1 MKNNIAIIV
10 SENDLAGLNI
20 KERLISEFNFSK
32 TGDSFDGRD
41 IFSFENARLYTLKTD
56 TVFAEGLDERIEA
69 DLFIFATRH
78 QASSEM
84 STLSVHTP
92 GNFGTADFGG
102 SDGKL
107 CVSLPFLMKK
117 AMMKLNDHNSI
128 SYNVTMEA
136 THHGPYLEKP
146 AMFIEIG
153 STEKEWRNIDAGRI
167 IAQTISEL
175 VIEGIATSA
184 SSAVGIGGSHYC
196 SGFNKFC
203 FEGGFA
209 VGHVCP
215 KYHADKID
223 KAMLLRM
230 AEKTSPR
237 AEIFLIDWKGLNSLQ
252 RSSIISMIEELG
264 LKYLRA

>member
-1 MKNNIAIIV
+1 MKKNIAIIV

-20 KERLISEFNFSK
+20 KDRLVSGFGFSK
-32 TGDSFDGRD
+32 KHEIFDGYD
-41 IFSFENARLYTLKTD
+41 IMARAGSRLYTLKTD
-56 TVFAEGLDERIEA
+56 TVFAENLDKLIDA

-102 SDGKL
+102 SDGKI

-117 AMMKLNDHNSI
+117 ALTKLNAYNSI
-128 SYNVTMEA
+128 AYNVTMEA

-153 STEKEWRNIDAGRI
+153 STEKQWQNAEAGNI
-167 IAQTISEL
+167 IARTVSEL
-175 VIEGIATSA
+175 TDEEFEPSGSA
-184 SSAVGIGGSHYC
+184 AVGIGGPHYC

-203 FEGGFA
+203 FEGNFA

-215 KYHADKID
+215 KYHADNID
-223 KAMLLRM
+223 KAMLLQL

-237 AEIFLIDWKGLNSLQ
+237 TEMFLIDWKGLNSAQ
-252 RSSIISMIEELG
+252 RSSITSMIDNLG
-264 LKYLRA
+264 FKYLKA

>member
-1 MKNNIAIIV
+1 MKNNIAVIV
-10 SENDLAGLNI
+10 SENDIAGLNI
-20 KERLISEFNFSK
+20 KECLMSGFEFSK
-32 TGDSFDGRD
+32 SGEDFDGHDVLRRGD
-41 IFSFENARLYTLKTD
+41 AGLYTLKTD
-56 TVFAEGLDERIEA
+56 TVFAEGLDRRIDA
-69 DLFIFATRH
+69 DIFIFATRH

-92 GNFGTADFGG
+92 GNFAAADFGG
-102 SDGKL
+102 FDEKI
-107 CVSLPFLMKK
+107 CVALPFLMKK
-117 AMMKLNDHNSI
+117 AMRKLAAGNSI

-153 STEKEWRNIDAGRI
+153 STEKQWRNGDAGKI
-167 IAQTISEL
+167 IALAISEL
-175 VIEGIATSA
+175 INEGFESND
-184 SSAVGIGGSHYC
+184 SPAVGIGGPHYC

-203 FEGGFA
+203 FEGEFA

-237 AEIFLIDWKGLNSLQ
+237 AELFLIDWKGVNSAQ
-252 RSSIISMIEELG
+252 RSSIISIIEELG
-264 LKYLRA
+264 FKYLRA

>member
-10 SENDLAGLNI
+10 SENDIAGLNI
-20 KERLISEFNFSK
+20 KEKLTSGSDFLKSGE
-32 TGDSFDGRD
+32 SFDGYDVMSRG
-41 IFSFENARLYTLKTD
+41 SARLYTLKTD
-56 TVFAEGLDERIEA
+56 TVFAEELDKRIDA

-92 GNFGTADFGG
+92 GNFAKADFGG
-102 SDGKL
+102 ADGKI
-107 CVSLPFLMKK
+107 CVALPFLMKK
-117 AMMKLNDHNSI
+117 AMTKLNAYNSI
-128 SYNVTMEA
+128 SYNITMEA

-153 STEKEWRNIDAGRI
+153 STEKQWQNMEAGRI
-167 IAQTISEL
+167 IARTISEL
-175 VIEGIATSA
+175 TVEGFEPSGVSA
-184 SSAVGIGGSHYC
+184 AGIGGPHYC

-203 FEGGFA
+203 FDGEFA

-215 KYHADKID
+215 KYHADRID

-237 AEIFLIDWKGLNSLQ
+237 AGMFLIDWKGVNSAQ
-252 RSSIISMIEELG
+252 RNSIIAMIEELG

>member
-20 KERLISEFNFSK
+20 KERLVSEFNFSK
-32 TGDSFDGRD
+32 NGESFDGNAVS
-41 IFSFENARLYTLKTD
+41 SFENARLYTLRTD
-56 TVFAEGLDERIEA
+56 TVFAEELDERIEA

-92 GNFGTADFGG
+92 GNFGAADFGG

-107 CVSLPFLMKK
+107 SVSLPFLMKK
-117 AMMKLNDHNSI
+117 AMLKLNAYNSI

-136 THHGPYLEKP
+136 THHGPYLKKP

-153 STEKEWRNIDAGRI
+153 STEKEWRNADAGRI
-167 IAQTISEL
+167 IARTISEL
-175 VIEGIATSA
+175 TAGGSETDNAA
-184 SSAVGIGGSHYC
+184 AVGIGGSHYC
-196 SGFNKFC
+196 TGFNKYC

-223 KAMLLRM
+223 KAMLLQM

-252 RSSIISMIEELG
+252 RSSIILMIEELG
-264 LKYLRA
+264 FKYLRA